1 MKDSGCRFAAL
12 LAKASLGIKGIFCVP
27 VPTMLEEGLAQP
39 EAESL
44 LKGLI
49 VQEVHSCPKAGMQA
63 ELVWQKVGTVSCE
76 PMGQ

>member
-1 MKDSGCRFAAL
+1 M
-12 LAKASLGIKGIFCVP
+12 
-27 VPTMLEEGLAQP
+27 MEEGLAQP
-39 EAESL
+39 KAESL

-49 VQEVHSCPKAGMQA
+49 VQEVHSCPKAGMWA

>member
-1 MKDSGCRFAAL
+1 MEDPGCRFAAL
-12 LAKASLGIKGIFCVP
+12 PAKAPLGIKGIFCVP
-27 VPTMLEEGLAQP
+27 VPTMMEEGLAQP

-44 LKGLI
+44 LEGLI
-49 VQEVHSCPKAGMQA
+49 VQALHSCPKAGMRA